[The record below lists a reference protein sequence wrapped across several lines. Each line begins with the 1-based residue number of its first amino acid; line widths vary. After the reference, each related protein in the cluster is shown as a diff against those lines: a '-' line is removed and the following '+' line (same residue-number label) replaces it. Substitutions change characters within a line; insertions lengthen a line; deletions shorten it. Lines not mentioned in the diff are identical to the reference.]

1 MLLPKAFLTTV
12 LQDYGRS
19 QGLSIDALTFT
30 HDVLSDPAD
39 TKEKELSLIIQK
51 KLNIVRRAFK
61 VLARGRAQTE
71 RPRPR
76 LLSPSFP
83 QRALIRPLVPHTR
96 GRRRAG
102 HWMGGLAEAQPP
114 SVQQTASLPL
124 IPDSSQR
131 PSRTPTGLQ
140 GSSVALSK
148 RSLHDRRRQPVPE
161 AVAPS
166 DFKGHHGH
174 LLNSNLFWESI
185 SLLQDPRHTGL
196 EVLRLYLDA
205 G

>member
-83 QRALIRPLVPHTR
+83 QWALIQPLVPH
-96 GRRRAG
+96 RAG
-102 HWMGGLAEAQPP
+102 AVLGTGWAAWPRPSPLWSSKRRLCPSFQTPA
-114 SVQQTASLPL
+114 SVQAEPPPACKGARWPSANALCVTGGGSPCPRPLP
-124 IPDSSQR
+124 PVT
-131 PSRTPTGLQ
+131 SRAIM
-140 GSSVALSK
+140 V
-148 RSLHDRRRQPVPE
+148 
-161 AVAPS
+161 
-166 DFKGHHGH
+166 
-174 LLNSNLFWESI
+174 I
-185 SLLQDPRHTGL
+185 C
-196 EVLRLYLDA
+196 
-205 G
+205 